1 LSVWNLP
8 VSRPCLNLKT
18 SNCGT
23 CINKNVARSSF
34 FSPLKFKLTS
44 DVKFS
49 FVDTLFCRKNSQKE
63 CQRRS
68 CQKIN
73 GDPWEF
79 NSRLVG
85 STIWFTAQVRKNTWL
100 LWYLNKI
107 CTIYVIFWCFLFSL
121 CISIKFWFSER
132 HVLCFRRPLPGVECA
147 TIPYWSLFEFNS
159 LDWESSQW
167 TLGIEGNC
175 KFLYRD

>member
-1 LSVWNLP
+1 MKFPFRLHAEGVSFYFGFVSLLKKGIYLSFWPKCQLQISITQRNTKTTFTNTGLR
-8 VSRPCLNLKT
+8 SFMHFFMRFCRSEIYRFRGHGLNLKT

-85 STIWFTAQVRKNTWL
+85 STI
-100 LWYLNKI
+100 
-107 CTIYVIFWCFLFSL
+107 
-121 CISIKFWFSER
+121 
-132 HVLCFRRPLPGVECA
+132 
-147 TIPYWSLFEFNS
+147 
-159 LDWESSQW
+159 
-167 TLGIEGNC
+167 
-175 KFLYRD
+175 